1 MSGCDWNVDIS
12 PTKGTTMSECDSK
25 GVALPIIAPTE
36 IIEVSIEATDS
47 ARKAMVSA
55 IGNEHDSKVI
65 IISVDSGGCS
75 GYLYDMKII
84 SDPGDES
91 YQIVRFDNIRVLIH
105 NEHSTML
112 NGLILDYNDS
122 LMGGGFTMAN
132 PNADKT
138 CGCGQS
144 FR

>member
-1 MSGCDWNVDIS
+1 
-12 PTKGTTMSECDSK
+12 MSECDSK

-112 NGLILDYNDS
+112 NGLILDYND
-122 LMGGGFTMAN
+122 
-132 PNADKT
+132 
-138 CGCGQS
+138 
-144 FR
+144 